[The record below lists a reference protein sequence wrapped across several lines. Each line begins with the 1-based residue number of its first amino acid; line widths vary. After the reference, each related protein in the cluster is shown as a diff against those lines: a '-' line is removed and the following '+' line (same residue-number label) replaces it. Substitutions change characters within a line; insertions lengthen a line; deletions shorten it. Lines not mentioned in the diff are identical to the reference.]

1 MCRLLRSC
9 VTLRC
14 PACMLSQLEGRH
26 AVTLAQPECPPSPPL
41 RERRAG
47 TRIQADAPI
56 VTDIACTMV
65 VCTHTQYVD
74 ACSTRTRNL
83 PRAGAATLT
92 ELPSRWAPGIMLGLL
107 FSSSSPSTSH
117 LGVAVR
123 LRSGE
128 CLEHEPDHGAAN
140 VRNLCC
146 MCVCV
151 RVCVFVCAYV
161 RVRLCVR
168 VYIHIYIYIHTH
180 IMCEI
185 ATGSRDHAGFTG
197 SL

>member
-1 MCRLLRSC
+1 
-9 VTLRC
+9 
-14 PACMLSQLEGRH
+14 MLSQLEGRH

-146 MCVCV
+146 VCVCVCACVCVCVCV
-151 RVCVFVCAYV
+151 RACAVVCAC
-161 RVRLCVR
+161 L
-168 VYIHIYIYIHTH
+168 HTYIYIHTYTYNVRNRH
-180 IMCEI
+180 RQ
-185 ATGSRDHAGFTG
+185 SRPRRFHR
-197 SL
+197 